1 MDRIRDQF
9 AVSDTTH
16 CHSGVIKFSVP
27 AKDINAVLTI
37 LSTNRGMELTLGL
50 GL

>member
-27 AKDINAVLTI
+27 AQDIDAVWTI
-37 LSTNRGMELTLGL
+37 LSTNRGIELML
-50 GL
+50 